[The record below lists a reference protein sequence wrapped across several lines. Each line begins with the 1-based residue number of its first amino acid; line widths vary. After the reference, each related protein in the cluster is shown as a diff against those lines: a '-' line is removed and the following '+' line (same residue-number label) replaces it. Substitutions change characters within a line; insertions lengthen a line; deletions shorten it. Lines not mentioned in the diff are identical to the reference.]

1 MTFSEKMKGLAIKAN
16 KKLVL
21 PEGMEK
27 RTVQAARKIKD
38 EGLASAVKSSCLETA
53 HVFSTHHIFWLEI
66 LTEQHDAY
74 QSISP
79 HP

>member
-1 MTFSEKMKGLAIKAN
+1 M
-16 KKLVL
+16 VL
-21 PEGMEK
+21 CSLWSQRDPVEGTISLEVCWPPYQRDR
-27 RTVQAARKIKD
+27 RTP